1 MTQGGEPV
9 RLLWA
14 DDDSLNSLEPFG
26 RKLERAGFRV
36 IRVVDY
42 VSAIEELNDAG
53 IHSVLLD
60 VILPH
65 ELGAGSLAYDLGI
78 TLAEQAAVKG
88 IRTIVFLTVVR
99 KDDILEKYED
109 LTERFTAV
117 RFDYFDK
124 TQLLEKHVFDELKNR
139 LNSKE

>member
-1 MTQGGEPV
+1 MAQGAEPV

-65 ELGAGSLAYDLGI
+65 EQGSGSLAYDLGI
-78 TLAEQAAVKG
+78 TLAEQAAAKG

-109 LTERFTAV
+109 LNNRFTEV
-117 RFDYFDK
+117 NFDYFDK
-124 TQLLEKHVFDELKNR
+124 TQLLEAHVFTELRNR
-139 LNSKE
+139 LNS